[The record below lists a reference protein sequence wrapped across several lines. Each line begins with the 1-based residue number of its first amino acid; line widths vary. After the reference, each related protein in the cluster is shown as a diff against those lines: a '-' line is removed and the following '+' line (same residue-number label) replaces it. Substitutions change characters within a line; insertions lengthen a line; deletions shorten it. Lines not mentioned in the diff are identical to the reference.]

1 MQNEMAG
8 LTPLKKIYN
17 LTSVTEWMINAIN
30 EYEAGNETK
39 KRVSK
44 LTRKV
49 LKLLRKY
56 KPEESQKVH
65 YENVLDL
72 CISLSTLERAEG
84 PFKPFYLESLKEELH
99 KALKLLKENG

>member
-1 MQNEMAG
+1 MAS
-8 LTPLKKIYN
+8 LTPLKKITD
-17 LTSVTEWMINAIN
+17 LTSVTEWMIKALS

-44 LTRKV
+44 QTKKV

-56 KPEESQKVH
+56 EPGANQKEH

-72 CISLSTLERAEG
+72 CISLSTIERAEG
-84 PFKPFYLESLKEELH
+84 PFMPFYLESLREELD
-99 KALKLLKENG
+99 KALKILKEIE